1 MKLGK
6 QTPDDSGEHVTR
18 SASRERRIGN
28 FVAPEPTPITD
39 DGSITFEHDDHWPT
53 PRIETSSEG
62 GGRGRPSLVIHRVI
76 DDAHGTSQS
85 IPFTWVGREDQRPAE
100 GRGRRRRDGVQRI
113 CIEHPRSVLQIRH
126 HRDQPVDALGPTE
139 PRPADD
145 GMRPDRGVLNEFE
158 SGLGTTPVDREW
170 DRRRF
175 R

>member
-28 FVAPEPTPITD
+28 FAPPEPTPITD

-53 PRIETSSEG
+53 TRIETSSEG

-126 HRDQPVDALGPTE
+126 HRDQSIDALGPTE
-139 PRPADD
+139 SWPADD
-145 GMRPDRGVLNEFE
+145 GMRPDRSVLNEFE
-158 SGLGTTPVDREW
+158 GGPGTTLVDREW